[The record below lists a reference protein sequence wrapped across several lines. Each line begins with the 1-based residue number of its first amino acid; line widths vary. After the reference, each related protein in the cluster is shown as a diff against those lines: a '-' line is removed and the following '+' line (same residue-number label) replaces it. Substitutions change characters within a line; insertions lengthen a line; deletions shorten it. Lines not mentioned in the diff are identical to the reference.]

1 MRVNVPNNYVQQCS
15 LTYTKCNS
23 QKKKAV
29 RHVMCYSQYNMR
41 VGVEKKSKAR
51 VSQDEIEI
59 YLCDQC
65 PQHLGSFYIFEA
77 RKKKIS
83 SVMIMRSDCC

>member
-1 MRVNVPNNYVQQCS
+1 
-15 LTYTKCNS
+15 
-23 QKKKAV
+23 
-29 RHVMCYSQYNMR
+29 MR